1 MYIHMFI
8 TMENSIKIHYL
19 VPAFLF
25 IALSLFIPFSSA
37 ACQEN
42 WQCFGWQNCI
52 DNTTAR
58 QCFDVNS
65 CMTFASKPAV
75 TDDCS
80 KIFPD
85 CYDNSLNNDETDIDC
100 GGTCMP
106 CQENQFCLKNEDCS
120 TLYCLN
126 SKCSLKQIEQP
137 AIKII
142 SPYYHY
148 GIFFLLCVSFILI
161 IILVIQANNLLS
173 NYSKN
178 KFNLDLS
185 ASVKKARKGDL
196 EVSEEI
202 GIPIR
207 EERRLKRQ
215 LEKIEKNQEKEAKK
229 WMEIDDVKVKLPEKA
244 LKKEIEGKESMKRK
258 ILKDIKAA
266 YEYSYE

>member
-25 IALSLFIPFSSA
+25 IAFSLFIPFSSSS
-37 ACQEN
+37 CQEN

-65 CMTFASKPAV
+65 CMTFVSKPAI
-75 TDDCS
+75 TEDCS

-100 GGTCMP
+100 GGMCMP

-126 SKCSLKQIEQP
+126 SKCSIKQIEQP
-137 AIKII
+137 AIKIV
-142 SPYYHY
+142 SPYYRY
-148 GIFFLLCVSFILI
+148 GIFFLLCISFILV

-173 NYSKN
+173 IQN

-185 ASVKKARKGDL
+185 ASIKKARKGDL
-196 EVSEEI
+196 EVNEEI

-207 EERRLKRQ
+207 EE
-215 LEKIEKNQEKEAKK
+215 
-229 WMEIDDVKVKLPEKA
+229 
-244 LKKEIEGKESMKRK
+244 EG
-258 ILKDIKAA
+258 
-266 YEYSYE
+266 